1 MPNVSGTWYGL
12 PVPGPATGQVID
24 FGIGDLPPVP
34 AHDVGDA
41 LELSGERLHRY
52 VDEVCAFSY
61 QSQQAGERLWG
72 RHAGGA
78 AADRTTDY
86 VARHFEEAGLSS
98 IRRIEIPFTR
108 RFHPV
113 EWSVRI
119 LAHEDVEESADIEL
133 RSAVP
138 MEVLGA
144 VDRRGG
150 GVAAAGPDGVTPGP
164 ARAHV
169 TGSVVY
175 VDDASAVSIATRE
188 VAGKIAVMVTRPVP
202 ASFYDP
208 PHEKIQ
214 ALLAAG
220 ATGVLAIYDLPGNLE
235 HVGGF
240 CPPGVPGFYLG
251 GRDGAFLLAVI
262 EKAAARGCLDTV
274 RVEASVR
281 FEDPR
286 ALTAQG
292 LVGWVRGTD
301 SGDAI
306 IVSAHSDAFF
316 TGANDNATGVAALI
330 GLARH
335 YARHQPVRDLCF
347 YLSPGHHHATGGM
360 VSLSAVFP
368 HLPAGVTLAVNIEH
382 IAQAGVYR
390 SYVSRHDDGYGR
402 LVPDW
407 VPTGWDSPGR
417 EITVTHKLPLLVD
430 IIRAAAVEHQYTA
443 AALVSEMAMGEP
455 VQLAARGVIG
465 VQGVETSPWFHT
477 SGDEPSTVSPD
488 GLQRATLFYQGI
500 IERAALLARDDL
512 IASDIARP
520 HGDGARDYG

>member
-1 MPNVSGTWYGL
+1 M
-12 PVPGPATGQVID
+12 
-24 FGIGDLPPVP
+24 
-34 AHDVGDA
+34 
-41 LELSGERLHRY
+41 
-52 VDEVCAFSY
+52 
-61 QSQQAGERLWG
+61 
-72 RHAGGA
+72 
-78 AADRTTDY
+78 
-86 VARHFEEAGLSS
+86 
-98 IRRIEIPFTR
+98 
-108 RFHPV
+108 
-113 EWSVRI
+113 
-119 LAHEDVEESADIEL
+119 EESADIEL

-175 VDDASAVSIATRE
+175 VDDASAVSIATRD

-335 YARHQPVRDLCF
+335 YAAQPVRDFCF
-347 YLSPGHHHATGGM
+347 PESRASPRDRRHGQPERGLSP
-360 VSLSAVFP
+360 
-368 HLPAGVTLAVNIEH
+368 PARRGDARREH
-382 IAQAGVYR
+382 RARIAQAEVYR
-390 SYVSRHDDGYGR
+390 SYVSRHDDGFGK

-407 VPTGWDSPGR
+407 VPTGCGFSSQ
-417 EITVTHKLPLLVD
+417 EMTVTRKSYHLSWTSSAP
-430 IIRAAAVEHQYTA
+430 RRWRPWSPAAS
-443 AALVSEMAMGEP
+443 LVSEMAMGEP

-465 VQGVETSPWFHT
+465 CQGGE
-477 SGDEPSTVSPD
+477 
-488 GLQRATLFYQGI
+488 
-500 IERAALLARDDL
+500 
-512 IASDIARP
+512 ARP
-520 HGDGARDYG
+520 G